1 MNHLRLRAVNF
12 ESQHELRLSNNCV
25 LWERVLPQV
34 MQPLRLL
41 NTADLNALSPR
52 CQRSAKAAS
61 GSPLG
66 GCVGVQHSGA
76 LHPCPNRVHPGHH
89 GLFFHTTP
97 TPLDAL
103 VDAKHQNAPSHCRYL
118 SHTFSLSS
126 LSLLLSLAPSFF
138 SPCLPSSGV
147 CLIALSEE
155 QSGVVYFTWLLV
167 ARVFL
172 KVNKRCDMW
181 KEKGS
186 CRHPGLAAPHVSGSS
201 RKRGGIGSCRDEQR
215 ESDERGSA
223 G

>member
-118 SHTFSLSS
+118 SLTLSLSPLSLSS
-126 LSLLLSLAPSFF
+126 SPWLPPFFPLPPLLWRLFDRAVRGAKWRGLFHLAF
-138 SPCLPSSGV
+138 SC
-147 CLIALSEE
+147 
-155 QSGVVYFTWLLV
+155 
-167 ARVFL
+167 ARVSQS
-172 KVNKRCDMW
+172 KQKMRHV
-181 KEKGS
+181 EGKGELSASRVS
-186 CRHPGLAAPHVSGSS
+186 CT
-201 RKRGGIGSCRDEQR
+201 SCQR
-215 ESDERGSA
+215 L
-223 G
+223 